1 LSSRNKFVLPV
12 LAASAA
18 IGVVA
23 LTAAVLFAVG
33 VMPVHYAEASPA
45 AAPSDLLGVGQRV
58 ASLDGVEAADK
69 VPVVEAEVSETLV
82 TAPKRAK
89 APIPKPKPKVAAKP
103 SRGTAAPSRATASA
117 TGWQSAKASWYGP
130 GFYGRRTAS
139 GAVLTKGMMNVAH
152 KSLPFGTRIQFEYK
166 GRTATAV
173 VNDRGPYIHGR
184 VFDLGPGTAQ
194 ALGFGG
200 VGTVKYRIL
209 GR

>member
-1 LSSRNKFVLPV
+1 MISRSKLVLPV

-18 IGVVA
+18 IGVLA
-23 LTAAVLFAVG
+23 LTTAVLFAAG
-33 VMPVHYAEASPA
+33 VMPVPYAEASPA
-45 AAPSDLLGVGQRV
+45 AAPSDVLGIGQRV
-58 ASLDGVEAADK
+58 ASLEGVETTGK
-69 VPVVEAEVSETLV
+69 VPVAEAEALETLV
-82 TAPKRAK
+82 TAPARAK
-89 APIPKPKPKVAAKP
+89 APVPKPKPVIRPAVA
-103 SRGTAAPSRATASA
+103 SSRAVAVG
-117 TGWQSAKASWYGP
+117 GWQSAKASWYGP

-139 GAVLTKGMMNVAH
+139 GAVLTQGMMNVAH
-152 KSLPFGTRIQFEYK
+152 KSLSFGTRIQFEYN

>member
-1 LSSRNKFVLPV
+1 MSSKRKFVLPV

-18 IGVVA
+18 IGVLALSVA
-23 LTAAVLFAVG
+23 VVVAVG
-33 VMPVHYAEASPA
+33 VVPATYAEATPA
-45 AAPSDLLGVGQRV
+45 TAPSDVLGVGQRV
-58 ASLDGVEAADK
+58 ATLDGVDSDGKLAVADVELPEAL
-69 VPVVEAEVSETLV
+69 T
-82 TAPKRAK
+82 TAPARAK
-89 APIPKPKPKVAAKP
+89 APLPKPKPVVRPAA
-103 SRGTAAPSRATASA
+103 SAPSRAVSTS
-117 TGWQSAKASWYGP
+117 GWQSAKASWYGP
-130 GFYGRRTAS
+130 GFYGRTTAS
-139 GAVLTKGMMNVAH
+139 GAVLTTDMMNVAH

-184 VFDLGPGTAQ
+184 VFDLGPGTAK

>member
-1 LSSRNKFVLPV
+1 MISRSKFVLPV

-23 LTAAVLFAVG
+23 LATAVLFATG
-33 VMPVHYAEASPA
+33 VMPVNYAEASPA
-45 AAPSDLLGVGQRV
+45 AAPSDVLGVGQRV
-58 ASLDGVEAADK
+58 ASLEGVETTGK
-69 VPVVEAEVSETLV
+69 VPVLVVEGSESLLA
-82 TAPKRAK
+82 APARAK
-89 APIPKPKPKVAAKP
+89 APSPKPKPKPAAR
-103 SRGTAAPSRATASA
+103 SSAAAPSRAAVSTS
-117 TGWQSAKASWYGP
+117 GWQSAKVSWYGP

-139 GAVLTKGMMNVAH
+139 GAVLTQGMMNVAH
-152 KSLPFGTRIQFEYK
+152 KSMAFGTRIQFEYK

-173 VNDRGPYIHGR
+173 VNDRGPFVGGR

-200 VGTVKYRIL
+200 VGLVKYRIL